1 MAERDLP
8 RRQISIAEPGAW
20 LIAASSAAGL
30 LASLIYYFWRGDG
43 IAYTPGALLV
53 IISTGLLLAASLVMA
68 TRVFPHWLLSE
79 FLTVATCL
87 DILGTA
93 FAAWLLEAHWL
104 LAMMALSAVG
114 WIIHIAFDA
123 PAQLD
128 AHEHSA
134 RLQEASR

>member
-1 MAERDLP
+1 MAERELS

-20 LIAASSAAGL
+20 LMAASSAAGF

-68 TRVFPHWLLSE
+68 TGVFRHWLLSE
-79 FLTVATCL
+79 FFTVATCL

-93 FAAWLLEAHWL
+93 FAAWLLEANWL
-104 LAMMALSAVG
+104 LAAMALSAVG
-114 WIIHIAFDA
+114 WIVHIAFDA
-123 PAQLD
+123 PAQPE
-128 AHEHSA
+128 AREHST